1 MLILELE
8 FVSIHA
14 EIAFIG
20 ADEWPVASFSLLNVF
35 VYRQVTLCD

>member
-14 EIAFIG
+14 EVAFVR
-20 ADEWPVASFSLLNVF
+20 ADEWSVAGFSLLNVF
-35 VYRQVTLCD
+35 VY